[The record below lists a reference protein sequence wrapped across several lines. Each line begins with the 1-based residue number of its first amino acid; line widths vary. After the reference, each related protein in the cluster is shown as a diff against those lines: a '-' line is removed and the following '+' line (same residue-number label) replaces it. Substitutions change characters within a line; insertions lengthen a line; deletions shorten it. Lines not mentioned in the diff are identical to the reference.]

1 MRYFKIPWNRKGQKR
16 VEEEERLVNTSRRRE
31 KRRKAQEASTVN
43 FGVRNALGELSIYRE
58 NSQLKSEKLWEQVI
72 HLVQKY
78 LNCVPKYI
86 ILSTKIYNLVH
97 KCIIQYIN
105 IYY

>member
-1 MRYFKIPWNRKGQKR
+1 MKPKGT
-16 VEEEERLVNTSRRRE
+16 ERSR
-31 KRRKAQEASTVN
+31 KRRKTRQHKTKE
-43 FGVRNALGELSIYRE
+43 GEERKSIGSINCE

-72 HLVQKY
+72 HIFDLAQKY

-86 ILSTKIYNLVH
+86 ILSTKIYYSVH
-97 KCIIQYIN
+97 KYVIQYII

>member
-1 MRYFKIPWNRKGQKR
+1 MEPKGT
-16 VEEEERLVNTSRRRE
+16 ERSRRRRKTRQHKSKEGEE
-31 KRRKAQEASTVN
+31 KKSTGSINCEFPVW
-43 FGVRNALGELSIYRE
+43 NALGELSIYRE

-86 ILSTKIYNLVH
+86 ILSTKY
-97 KCIIQYIN
+97 II
-105 IYY
+105 

>member
-1 MRYFKIPWNRKGQKR
+1 MGYFKIPWNRKGQKR

-86 ILSTKIYNLVH
+86 ILSTKIYILVH
-97 KCIIQYIN
+97 KYIVQYIN

>member
-43 FGVRNALGELSIYRE
+43 FGLRNALCELSIYRE
-58 NSQLKSEKLWEQVI
+58 NSQLKSGKLWEQVI
-72 HLVQKY
+72 RLVQKY
-78 LNCVPKYI
+78 PNCVPKYI
-86 ILSTKIYNLVH
+86 ILSTKIYYSVH
-97 KCIIQYIN
+97 KCVIQYIN

>member
-31 KRRKAQEASTVN
+31 KRRKAHEASIVS
-43 FGVRNALGELSIYRE
+43 FVRNALCELSIYRE
-58 NSQLKSEKLWEQVI
+58 NSQLKSGKLWEQVI
-72 HLVQKY
+72 RLVQKY
-78 LNCVPKYI
+78 PNCVPKYI
-86 ILSTKIYNLVH
+86 ILSTKIYYSVH